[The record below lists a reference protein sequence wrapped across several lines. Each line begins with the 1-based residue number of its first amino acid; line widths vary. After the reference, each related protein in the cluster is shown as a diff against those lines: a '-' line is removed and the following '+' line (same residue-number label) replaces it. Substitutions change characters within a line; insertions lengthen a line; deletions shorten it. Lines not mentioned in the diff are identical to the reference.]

1 MTGTCHNMYLA
12 PACVGLVPLTLL
24 MIRHH
29 AARASWAIRVHLQF
43 LSHAPYLTWF
53 NGSTATDLPQ
63 YSWAIIW
70 AVFGF
75 GLYWFTIIE
84 ATFSDFHSAQH
95 QCHVSRSGSLHFY
108 TISSNEA
115 TVSTHLVHLGPF
127 AHFTFDMMQQTDR
140 HLVSLGSFLG
150 LIIALHSNQRD
161 RDSCAIF
168 LTTRKDNG

>member
-43 LSHAPYLTWF
+43 LSHAPHLTWF

-70 AVFGF
+70 ADLGYSGF
-75 GLYWFTIIE
+75 YYICGNF
-84 ATFSDFHSAQH
+84 FRF
-95 QCHVSRSGSLHFY
+95 SLHPAPGSV
-108 TISSNEA
+108 T
-115 TVSTHLVHLGPF
+115 LVDQN
-127 AHFTFDMMQQTDR
+127 HFTSKLYPLTKRLTPPIWSIWD
-140 HLVSLGSFLG
+140 HLPTSH
-150 LIIALHSNQRD
+150 LIWCNRRIAI
-161 RDSCAIF
+161 SC
-168 LTTRKDNG
+168 RWGRS